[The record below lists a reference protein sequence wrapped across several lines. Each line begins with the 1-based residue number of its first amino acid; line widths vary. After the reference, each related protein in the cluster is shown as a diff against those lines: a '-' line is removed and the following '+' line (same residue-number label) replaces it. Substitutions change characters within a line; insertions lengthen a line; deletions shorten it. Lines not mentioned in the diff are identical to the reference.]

1 MSWICHQVSA
11 SKTHT
16 TAVMIKNGHG
26 LYEAKVSA
34 VFDGVAETERG
45 FEKTTCDAT
54 PDPVFLWALGK
65 NFCQVLAWKV
75 KYDQQNGLP
84 QLH

>member
-1 MSWICHQVSA
+1 MIKHIPILINVPSKKMSWICHQVSA

-54 PDPVFLWALGK
+54 PDPVFL
-65 NFCQVLAWKV
+65 
-75 KYDQQNGLP
+75 
-84 QLH
+84 